1 MTMEASASGLLQS
14 LQTDPFEPKDVIHFY
29 HVLDVVRRER
39 YLHYSQRELLVS
51 LVRQVCMAI
60 GNRDQYRSAHE
71 DMMKIL
77 KYLRNLAIPESDT
90 KEIKDVYQALIDQWV
105 SIFGD
110 PDEMERRQL
119 ERDAQ
124 IGIGESE
131 EAREVRLRQEYIQN
145 NFLRC

>member
-1 MTMEASASGLLQS
+1 MIMEASASGLLQS
-14 LQTDPFEPKDVIHFY
+14 LQTDPFEPKDVIHLH

-51 LVRQVCMAI
+51 LIRQVCMAI
-60 GNRDQYRSAHE
+60 GNRDQYRTAHE
-71 DMMKIL
+71 DMMRIL
-77 KYLRNLAIPESDT
+77 KYLRNLDIPESDL
-90 KEIKDVYQALIDQWV
+90 KDIKDVYQTLIDQWV

-124 IGIGESE
+124 AGIGESE
-131 EAREVRLRQEYIQN
+131 EARNVRLRQEYIQN